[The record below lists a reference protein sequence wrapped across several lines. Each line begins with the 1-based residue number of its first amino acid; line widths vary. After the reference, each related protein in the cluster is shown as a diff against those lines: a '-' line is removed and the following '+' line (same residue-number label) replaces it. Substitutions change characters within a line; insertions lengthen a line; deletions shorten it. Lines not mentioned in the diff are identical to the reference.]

1 MGKQGYDSLRA
12 AWRLILRF
20 APTCDLQWELGRRPG
35 VQSTQLGPFE
45 RRDFSAVGP
54 ATVTVNVD

>member
-1 MGKQGYDSLRA
+1 MPKLAYDSLRA
-12 AWRLILRF
+12 TWRLILRL

-45 RRDFSAVGP
+45 QRDFSVVGP